1 MKQITISDI
10 QRNLHKLSEFDIIE
24 VIDKKRDKVKG
35 YFLDSRYAFYVQ
47 DIIQK
52 EKSRKKR
59 DHSPAGALKSYA
71 DPDKRS
77 QEEEAWKKSIVKKY
91 SK

>member
-10 QRNLHKLSEFDIIE
+10 QRNLHKLNEFDIIE
-24 VIDKKRDKVKG
+24 VIDKKRDKIKG
-35 YFLDSRYAFYVQ
+35 YFLDSRYAFYVR

-52 EKSRKKR
+52 EKNIKKR
-59 DHSPAGALKSYA
+59 EHSPAGALKAYA
-71 DPDKRS
+71 DPDKISR
-77 QEEEAWKKSIVKKY
+77 EKDVWKKSVLKKY